1 MKFKRLFEKSFN
13 KSLKRYNRKKVIDLK
28 KELEDEYINIL
39 NRLDIFVKDCKYTGC
54 EFEKLMI
61 EIGSYSGDDE
71 MTEIELELEL
81 EGYKSLE
88 KTDVSQEEYIKLN
101 NKIDSILN
109 KYKSVFI
116 L

>member
-1 MKFKRLFEKSFN
+1 MKFKKIFEKSFER
-13 KSLKRYNRKKVIDLK
+13 SLKKYNRKKVINLK
-28 KELEDEYINIL
+28 NELGDEYINIL
-39 NRLDIFVKDCKYTGC
+39 NRLNISVKDGKYTGC

-61 EIGSYSGDDE
+61 EIGSFSGDEE
-71 MTEIELELEL
+71 MTEIEL

-88 KTDVSQEEYIKLN
+88 KTDVSQEEYINLN

-109 KYKSVFI
+109 KYNSVFI

>member
-1 MKFKRLFEKSFN
+1 MKFKKIFKKSFD
-13 KSLKRYNRKKVIDLK
+13 KSLKRYNSKKVIDLK
-28 KELEDEYINIL
+28 KELEDEYIDIL
-39 NRLDIFVKDCKYTGC
+39 DRLDISVKDGKYTGC

-61 EIGSYSGDDE
+61 EIGAYSGDEE
-71 MTEIELELEL
+71 MTETELEL

-109 KYKSVFI
+109 KYNSVFI